1 MHWMQ
6 VKSSWHPK
14 NPGQKLLLLETLK
27 VEASGAGLNKI
38 GQPVKFQ
45 SENQAK
51 TDRTKLKQV
60 LV

>member
-1 MHWMQ
+1 MQ

-14 NPGQKLLLLETLK
+14 NPGQKLLFLETLK
-27 VEASGAGLNKI
+27 VVASGRGIDKI

-51 TDRTKLKQV
+51 KDSTKLKQV
-60 LV
+60 CSC